1 MHQHKSSEQTRL
13 EKLSFCCVASI
24 NLVSLCI
31 QFKPFY
37 KYLSFVGGDVAKTYL
52 NTATINKASQRR
64 ALNLKQ
70 TAWRRWGQTI
80 FVKYE
85 PAFTLKSHTEE
96 IFDIEKSKVL
106 VKISV
111 CTHYPWLL
119 QVFCIV
125 RVLFNI
131 YIFFIKFLNQP
142 HPLYLCAFKNI
153 KKVSNISEWG
163 GASSHILLSS
173 MRNRWNHLIL
183 EEFQKELSITYR
195 EHPQQLWAKIFLFQR
210 ECELLQ
216 IWAKTTYY
224 QGKLKLFL
232 HIIYFTSICFLK
244 CSPAA
249 LVKRC
254 CQTG

>member
-1 MHQHKSSEQTRL
+1 MHQHKSTEQTRL

-52 NTATINKASQRR
+52 NTATINKASQSR

-85 PAFTLKSHTEE
+85 PAFSLQSHTEE
-96 IFDIEKSKVL
+96 ICDIEKSKVL

-125 RVLFNI
+125 RALFNI

-153 KKVSNISEWG
+153 KKRCLTCQSVGGFYSHSSLQYEKQVKPSYFRGIPKRIIHYLQRTSTAAMSQNIPSSEG
-163 GASSHILLSS
+163 VRTPTNLSKNHLLSGQIEAFP
-173 MRNRWNHLIL
+173 MHNLFHKHL
-183 EEFQKELSITYR
+183 LS
-195 EHPQQLWAKIFLFQR
+195 
-210 ECELLQ
+210 
-216 IWAKTTYY
+216 
-224 QGKLKLFL
+224 
-232 HIIYFTSICFLK
+232 
-244 CSPAA
+244 
-249 LVKRC
+249 
-254 CQTG
+254 